1 MMLFASANDSI
12 QNAIFQEK
20 IVVQLMQ
27 DVFRVNICKVLICKW
42 SGTCSN
48 IARWRLIQEVETF
61 NTVLVTSYKPVIRS
75 F

>member
-1 MMLFASANDSI
+1 MQFASANDSI

-27 DVFRVNICKVLICKW
+27 GVFRVNTLKILICKW
-42 SGTCSN
+42 SGACSD
-48 IARWRLIQEVETF
+48 IARWRLIQEVEAF
-61 NTVLVTSYKPVIRS
+61 ITVLVTSYKPVIRS